1 MTTVTQPPCSRV
13 DDRAFEELYL
23 AHFDFLVAIAV
34 RKFHVPDEEAE
45 TLAHEVFLSYL
56 KRNDEIRDLH
66 SWLVGAICH
75 ASRYYWRQMGRG
87 GEPVVLDLTFERED
101 PASSD
106 IHDSLPDRL
115 AARAALE
122 TLPPRYQEVLRL
134 RFYDGCSINEIADR
148 LGVKPKYAQKL
159 VTKSLRRA
167 EKNYFAKGN
176 KP

>member
-1 MTTVTQPPCSRV
+1 MTTMADTPCSTIDERE
-13 DDRAFEELYL
+13 FEEIYIG
-23 AHFDFLVAIAV
+23 HFDFLVSIAV
-34 RKFHVPDEEAE
+34 RKFHVPESEAE
-45 TLAHEVFLSYL
+45 TLVHDLFIGYL
-56 KRNDEIRDLH
+56 KRKDEIRDTH
-66 SWLVGAICH
+66 TWLLGGICH
-75 ASRYYWRQMGRG
+75 ASRYYWRQSVRG
-87 GEPVVLDLTFERED
+87 GETVDIDLSFERED

-106 IHDSLPDRL
+106 IHDTLPNRL

-134 RFYDGCSINEIADR
+134 RFYDGCSINEIAER

-167 EKNYFAKGN
+167 EKNYFSKG

>member
-1 MTTVTQPPCSRV
+1 MTTLTQPPCSHV
-13 DDRAFEELYL
+13 DDHVFEEIYL
-23 AHFDFLVAIAV
+23 GHFDFLVSIAV
-34 RKFHVPDEEAE
+34 RKFHVPDSEAE

-56 KRNDEIRDLH
+56 KRGDEIRDVH
-66 SWLVGAICH
+66 NWLVGAICH
-75 ASRYYWRQMGRG
+75 ASRYYWRQTGRG
-87 GEPVVLDLTFERED
+87 GESVEIDVTTFEHID
-101 PASSD
+101 PASSNV
-106 IHDSLPDRL
+106 HDSLPDQI

-167 EKNYFAKGN
+167 EKNYFAKG

>member
-1 MTTVTQPPCSRV
+1 MTTVTQPPRSNA
-13 DDRAFEELYL
+13 DDSAFEAIYVE
-23 AHFDFLVAIAV
+23 HFEFLVAIAV
-34 RKFHVPDEEAE
+34 RKFHVPESEAE

-56 KRNDEIRDLH
+56 KRSEEVRDVH
-66 SWLVGAICH
+66 NWLVGGICH
-75 ASRYYWRQMGRG
+75 ASRYFWRQAGRG
-87 GEPVVLDLTFERED
+87 GEPVEIDPTFERID

-106 IHDSLPDRL
+106 IHDALPDRL
-115 AARAALE
+115 AARAALR

-167 EKNYFAKGN
+167 EKNYFAKG